1 MMNLIDVE
9 VLNDSNITKYIS
21 LLRKTSSKPIKELK
35 QAIESGKPVIECDY
49 YDTGELKSL
58 VNIIEQL
65 LSLGASIKINENN
78 REITLEMVKN
88 LIETYEG
95 IAKDREEM
103 DELLF
108 GDDD

>member
-1 MMNLIDVE
+1 MNV
-9 VLNDSNITKYIS
+9 ITI
-21 LLRKTSSKPIKELK
+21 
-35 QAIESGKPVIECDY
+35 
-49 YDTGELKSL
+49 

-65 LSLGASIKINENN
+65 LSLGASINKEND
-78 REITLEMVKN
+78 REITLEMLKN

>member
-1 MMNLIDVE
+1 M
-9 VLNDSNITKYIS
+9 
-21 LLRKTSSKPIKELK
+21 
-35 QAIESGKPVIECDY
+35 
-49 YDTGELKSL
+49 
-58 VNIIEQL
+58 
-65 LSLGASIKINENN
+65 GASVKIYEND
-78 REITLEMVKN
+78 REITLEMLKN

>member
-1 MMNLIDVE
+1 MMDLIYVE

-35 QAIESGKPVIECDY
+35 QAIELGKPVIECDY
-49 YDTGELKSL
+49 YDTEELKLL
-58 VNIIEQL
+58 VIIIEQL
-65 LSLGASIKINENN
+65 LSLGASIKIYEND
-78 REITLEMVKN
+78 REITLEMLKN